1 MGIIDIVDVETLM
14 KEDPKLWALDGRG
27 LLVVC
32 ENGQESDNVVKH
44 MRTNCKEVSGGL
56 ETQGGSQITI
66 YEERNDIAGVE
77 FIFMLPVDMSVDLAI
92 GDIRDQLRPFLHVT

>member
-1 MGIIDIVDVETLM
+1 MGLIDIVDVEALR
-14 KEDPKLWALDGRG
+14 KEDPTLWVQNGRG

-92 GDIRDQLRPFLHVT
+92 GDIQDQLRPFLHVT